1 MIMSECQKLQFPSK
15 EVQTSLEPSL
25 GERVSP
31 KVLAHMDVMKTAEM
45 LHTYALY
52 TIGLEVPTLIDEVRE
67 EVSKQVAELKEFD
80 ISTLKFRLF
89 DALQVLMTT
98 IAELYM
104 KAEART
110 LGGAQPDS
118 PAEE

>member
-1 MIMSECQKLQFPSK
+1 MSDESKIISFPTA
-15 EVQTSLEPSL
+15 EVQPNLEPSL

-52 TIGLEVPTLIDEVRE
+52 TIGLEVPESIEEIRE
-67 EVSKQVAELKEFD
+67 EVAKQVRDTKEFD

-89 DALQVLMTT
+89 DAMQVIMTT

-104 KAEART
+104 KAEARV
-110 LGGAQPDS
+110 LEADQPDS
-118 PAEE
+118 PAAE